1 MSFITRLALRRRPVT
16 ILVMIILFGLGV
28 YSYINL
34 QRELFPDISF
44 PNVAVNA
51 FSANSDP
58 ETLMRDVAQPL
69 EEAISGLDGLREIS
83 SISTESR
90 VNLLA
95 TFNFDTDMEEAERE
109 VESAVN
115 SADLSDDV
123 FIIISRIA
131 PDQFPVIQFTVSGD
145 EDIPGLQ
152 RLVSDVIEPRLGRIE
167 GVGEIF
173 TLGEIEEKVIVSVDA
188 DKLKD
193 LRLSSVQVADAITQN
208 NISLPAGS
216 INTRGTGYPVRT
228 AHELG
233 SLSDIRQLTV
243 GFEQTEA
250 GLPQG
255 PPGPQSGKRAIKVG
269 DVADVTLTT
278 SDPLRISRVNGKPG
292 LILAV
297 VKNPD
302 ANTVDVTEAVSAAID
317 EMLDQ
322 NVIPPHVDVLELSN
336 NGPQVRES
344 LESLLR
350 EGTVGFLF
358 AVAVVFIFLLN
369 VRPSLMRGIAL
380 SLRPTAIIAISIP
393 LSLLTGVLLLSFTD
407 ISLNFMSLAGLA
419 IAVGRVV
426 DDSIVVLEN
435 IYRHIHLGESR
446 FEAAIEGTRE
456 VGAAI
461 VSSTLTTVVIFIP
474 LAFISGVV
482 GQFFSPFAISV
493 SLALLAS
500 TAVAITIVPVLAAS
514 LLRRGDFGDD
524 AVSGSEPADRR
535 PMIQRIYSPM
545 LLWSIRYKFLTV
557 ALAILVTVS
566 SATIALPPPIG
577 FGLIPITFFPE
588 TTPEYLTVNIELPVG
603 TSVERT
609 FEEALVVEEALIPFV
624 ERGWMTLYQTT
635 VGGRAEEFDS
645 GAAGGFHLAGSFAK
659 LSEDVPEDIEDTVR
673 DAMPDRGEDVL
684 ITVSGISGGPA
695 QGDMDVRVVG
705 PNFNEIAEVSRRLE
719 QRFSAIDG
727 IVNVSSTVS
736 EGKDEVVITVNPE
749 KAGEY
754 SLSATAVGLQVNQF
768 NVGRDISEIDIR
780 GKTVDILIRGDR
792 EDIDDIEKLKNLQI
806 ESPVGPVKL
815 GAIAD
820 IGIRK
825 TPLSIFRTDD
835 ERSARITGE
844 IVAEN
849 TRAVGVLVQQEID
862 AVEAEGIPPG
872 VAITSGGIFEQIN
885 EGFQDVFVAMAV
897 GVVLVYLVMVAS
909 LGALRTPFIIVLSLP
924 LAVVGALLALV
935 ITGRTLSLSAMMG
948 FLLLVGIVVTN
959 AIVLLTFVEQ
969 LRERGYDVFDALVE
983 GGRVRLRPILM
994 TAFTTTFALLPL
1006 AASETD
1012 TGIIGAELATVVI
1025 GGLVSST
1032 FLTLIVVPAVYW
1044 IFNVSIPSL
1053 YARIAGIFSRNPGP
1067 GPASAD

>member
-16 ILVMIILFGLGV
+16 VLVTILLFAIGI

-34 QRELFPDISF
+34 QRELFPDITF

-51 FSANSDP
+51 FYANSDP
-58 ETLMRDVAQPL
+58 ETMMRDITEPM
-69 EEAISGLDGLREIS
+69 EEAISGIDGLREIS
-83 SISTESR
+83 SVSTGNR

-95 TFNFDTDMEEAERE
+95 TFDFDTDMEEAERE
-109 VESAVN
+109 VESAVTG
-115 SADLSDDV
+115 ADLPDDV
-123 FIIISRIA
+123 FTLVSRIT
-131 PDQFPVIQFTVSGD
+131 PSQFPVMQFTVSGD

-152 RLVSDVIEPRLGRIE
+152 RLVNDVIQPRLNRIE
-167 GVGEIF
+167 GVGTMYI
-173 TLGEIEEKVIVSVDA
+173 LGEIEEKVVVSVDA

-193 LRLSSVQVADAITQN
+193 LRLSAVQIVNSITQN
-208 NISLPAGS
+208 NISFPAGS
-216 INTRGTGYPVRT
+216 ITSRGTGYPVRT
-228 AHELG
+228 AHEIG
-233 SLSDIRQLTV
+233 SIEDIRRLTV
-243 GFEQTEA
+243 GFEQSDT
-250 GLPQG
+250 GVPQG
-255 PPGPQSGKRAIKVG
+255 PPGPQTGKRTISVA
-269 DVADVTLTT
+269 DVADVELTT
-278 SDPLRISRVNGKPG
+278 ADPLRVSRVNGKPG

-297 VKNPD
+297 IKDPD
-302 ANTVDVTEAVSAAID
+302 ANTVDVTDAVTAEIND
-317 EMLDQ
+317 MLDQ
-322 NVIPPHVDVLELSN
+322 GIIPPHVEVLEISN

-344 LESLLR
+344 LQSLLR
-350 EGTVGFLF
+350 EGTIGFLF
-358 AVAVVFIFLLN
+358 AVATVFIFLLN

-435 IYRHIHLGESR
+435 IYRHIYLGESR
-446 FEAAIEGTRE
+446 FEAAINGTQE

-461 VSSTLTTVVIFIP
+461 ISSTLTTVVIFIP

-500 TAVAITIVPVLAAS
+500 TAVAITIVPVLSAS
-514 LLRRGDFGDD
+514 LLRRGDFDDD
-524 AVSGSEPADRR
+524 AVSDSGPAQRQSL
-535 PMIQRIYSPM
+535 IQRIYSP
-545 LLWSIRYKFLTV
+545 LLLRAIRYKFLTV
-557 ALAILVTVS
+557 AIAVLVTVGS
-566 SATIALPPPIG
+566 V
-577 FGLIPITFFPE
+577 GLIFVIPITFFPE
-588 TTPEYLTVNIELPVG
+588 TTPEYLTINVELPVG

-609 FEEALVVEEALIPFV
+609 FVEALKVEEAIQPFV
-624 ERGWMTLYQTT
+624 ERGWMTLYHTT

-645 GAAGGFHLAGSFAK
+645 GAAGGYHLAGSFAR
-659 LSEDVPEDIEDTVR
+659 LSDDVPDDIEDIVR
-673 DAMPDRGEDVL
+673 EAMPDLGEDVTV
-684 ITVSGISGGPA
+684 TVSGISGGPA

-705 PNFNEIAEVSRRLE
+705 PNFNDIADVSRKLEERL
-719 QRFSAIDG
+719 RAIDG
-727 IVNVSSTVS
+727 IVNISSTVS
-736 EGKDEVVITVNPE
+736 DGQDEVVISVDPTR
-749 KAGEY
+749 ASEY
-754 SLSATAVGLQVNQF
+754 SLTATAVGLQVNQF
-768 NVGRDISEIDIR
+768 IVGRDISEINIE

-792 EDIDDIEKLKNLQI
+792 DDVNDIEKLKNLQI

-815 GAIAD
+815 GVIAD
-820 IGIRK
+820 IGIK
-825 TPLSIFRTDD
+825 EAPLSIFRTDS

-849 TRAVGVLVQQEID
+849 TRAVGVLVQREID
-862 AVEAEGIPPG
+862 NMGELPPG

-885 EGFQDVFVAMAV
+885 EGFQDVFIAMAV
-897 GVVLVYLVMVAS
+897 GIVLVYLVMVAS
-909 LGALRTPFIIVLSLP
+909 LGALRTPFIIVLSMP
-924 LAVVGALLALV
+924 LAVVGAMFALV

-948 FLLLVGIVVTN
+948 LLLLIGIVVTN

-1006 AASETD
+1006 AAGDTD

-1044 IFNVSIPSL
+1044 IFNVSIPNG
-1053 YARIAGIFSRNPGP
+1053 YARFTGLFRRTPSA
-1067 GPASAD
+1067 PAPSAD

>member
-16 ILVMIILFGLGV
+16 VLVMIILFGLGV

-849 TRAVGVLVQQEID
+849 TRAVGVLVQQQID

-994 TAFTTTFALLPL
+994 TAFTTRFALLPL

-1025 GGLVSST
+1025 GGLVSSH
-1032 FLTLIVVPAVYW
+1032 FLTLIVSPPYTGYSTSPSPA
-1044 IFNVSIPSL
+1044 L